1 MSPDT
6 ACRFGLMTAVPPD
19 QAGVAGALL
28 QSLMQLG
35 SAAGISIQDGLFT
48 VHPGS
53 VDNFANV
60 QISWW
65 FGVGWVGLF
74 AIIFAACYRQPKV
87 ADSSEGVGVH

>member
-1 MSPDT
+1 
-6 ACRFGLMTAVPPD
+6 MTAVPPD

-35 SAAGISIQDGLFT
+35 SATGISVQDGLFT

-65 FGVGWVGLF
+65 FGVGWVGVF
-74 AIIFAACYRQPKV
+74 AVIFAVFYRQPEIKHDEEVV
-87 ADSSEGVGVH
+87 AVH